1 MAGNELGISLEP
13 KISKRHAFHWLEFLR
28 KGVASHG
35 NFWRHWLS
43 RQVVRRPTEGAGHAE
58 NAEHLAFIWR
68 TLFSYSS
75 ASTSFFNDKD
85 FDYIKSVIQST
96 IVHLKKQNQINSVQ
110 LQFLMSLNFQE
121 LLKHH
126 GNVFTEVHDTLDK
139 IKSEKLQRKK
149 T

>member
-1 MAGNELGISLEP
+1 MFRDYAANNGIPFDRRNLEITQIKNEEHEDEIY
-13 KISKRHAFHWLEFLR
+13 H
-28 KGVASHG
+28 
-35 NFWRHWLS
+35 
-43 RQVVRRPTEGAGHAE
+43 TEQQKEMEQINEYLNLH
-58 NAEHLAFIWR
+58 
-68 TLFSYSS
+68 
-75 ASTSFFNDKD
+75 SFFNDKD